1 MAYIIKYNS
10 TSEECDNVKEE
21 ITTPIS
27 IDIEGNKTVVID
39 FKYFCVPNIQVNCA
53 NDNNKYELF
62 TYIMKEKDDNQ
73 DNVIRCNKLKDQ
85 INNLDY
91 FQGTNQIYFQI
102 VGVKGIVI
110 KNTSQDII
118 NVQIMC

>member
-1 MAYIIKYNS
+1 
-10 TSEECDNVKEE
+10 
-21 ITTPIS
+21 
-27 IDIEGNKTVVID
+27 
-39 FKYFCVPNIQVNCA
+39 
-53 NDNNKYELF
+53 
-62 TYIMKEKDDNQ
+62 MKEKDDNQ